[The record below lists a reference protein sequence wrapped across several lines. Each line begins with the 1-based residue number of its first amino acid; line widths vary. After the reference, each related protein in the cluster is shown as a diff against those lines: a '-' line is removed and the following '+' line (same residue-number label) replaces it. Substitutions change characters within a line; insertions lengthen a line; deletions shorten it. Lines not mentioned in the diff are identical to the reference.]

1 MWVIEWIEYNVD
13 EEFEVSELSIDEV
26 IIVQG

>member
-1 MWVIEWIEYNVD
+1 MWVIEWIEYNVN
-13 EEFEVSELSIDEV
+13 EEFEVSELSIGEV